1 VGKKELL
8 GWVSATCGRP
18 VASFSA
24 LKDGDALV
32 RCVEETWPLAYDE
45 VRPRFPKRMDGSRDP
60 KENFELVKAVFA
72 SIRLPPA
79 ALDVRGVRASAF
91 KPCYNLLVVCF
102 FLRNLALHG
111 DFSVDF
117 THPLDATLTQFLQSP
132 ASVESL
138 RRGGALPPGPGE
150 KTPVRTESA
159 PRRPRRRGAHPHAAP
174 ALETPTDGAE
184 HAKFQP
190 SSETKTNAASP
201 TRGPETKPTRR
212 GLAYREGG
220 ATRTSTSSDPVF
232 RPPSPPRGASVVTKK
247 SYVGG
252 GGEALGAP
260 RLGTPRLG
268 TPDRSAERPPRLGS
282 DSLGRFLRR
291 RSAGGTRSA
300 LGVSLTDATDATGA
314 TDANDGQNRAVKTA
328 VETPNER
335 LPSPDPGELF
345 RRGDRPDISSP
356 GRPLDADA
364 DAFSSD
370 ALASARFE
378 AEGLRRVLRGA
389 KSERD
394 DAAKRHEAELDAL
407 RARFAADAE
416 ATRAAERR
424 RRHEM
429 ELRFA
434 ERRTR
439 DQRAFLRELRA
450 VAEETAGFGFETR
463 SADETCGDDDETA
476 KRKRRAA
483 MENVRGREVAAL
495 ETRVRSLE
503 EERERLLVD
512 LAGATAA
519 LNENEG
525 EGDESR
531 EGDEGTKT
539 NDVLKVQRRADV
551 VRLRNELRLAE
562 ARHVADASSRAREI
576 DELRLELRVTRGE
589 LADAK
594 HARRYAASE
603 ADGASENAS
612 ASPVFAALLGE
623 HRDARRVAR
632 LEAEA
637 KQARDVASAARKQVD
652 ALLLEAR
659 RTDADGNG
667 KNTEM
672 NGKNTEENI
681 STTDDNNE
689 DDAALAAA
697 DAGTALRAV
706 AVLRDAALAPGC
718 DAEAAETVA
727 AAARAAEAAAWRRA
741 AAAAVS
747 RRRLLR
753 ARAEAAEAR
762 ARVATLETEAR
773 DAEAAAEAREASLR
787 RRARDA
793 EEDLARE
800 RAAGGVRAALAEEA
814 ERLARSEAEDARR
827 EAAEARQ
834 DASAAHGV
842 SAGALRDARDVAAKL
857 KLRETHWVGLV
868 ACHREAA
875 SVSRAVAER
884 VAKTNPNVSFGFGTT
899 ETLNPNPTNDADD
912 LALGL
917 ELENH
922 KSRRLELEVEAAK
935 HAEAIEAIAAM
946 LPEKIRETSETEG
959 KMSISEGLPKSHAS
973 ARELARLEA
982 RAGAAESAAEALRA
996 RLARKTEDAA
1006 ALALRAKRHELR
1018 AEEAAMA
1025 AEASAR
1031 ERRDAADAHRVKQ
1044 AETEDLVRRSR
1055 IDADAAR
1062 REASAAKAALE
1073 DRDAALDVGVAVVRA
1088 DPELARSMMRANA
1101 RRVVDDATDDDDEAE
1116 DLHEADEEDIARTE
1130 SSGRFSFGSPSS
1142 FGGFARK
1149 NVAAKEKARKNS
1161 KKTTPFGVVPLTS
1174 PEAVA
1179 AAVAEATRAIATTPG
1194 SIESRVAPF
1203 SGRSPGTTSSV
1214 GAYRDKSG
1222 FETAGFINLDDVVK
1236 PPRRRDVFAKRFR
1249 QTSPGGESVGSVG
1262 ETLGETLSETLATPD
1277 ARRTRD
1283 RLDVASARA
1292 VDDAV
1297 DALVDAEAAD
1307 RVTPRG
1313 NEREPPPS
1321 PFRGFLDMFSPRRGA
1336 RAGSGSSSAAPSVEE
1351 ETEDSEATDPDS
1363 ASVREGEGEHMAHT
1377 SREHMASAD
1386 AAKEDAGGASPA
1398 RASPTAGL
1406 TSYSPLPGEYDV
1418 SGSRSAGTSSLG
1430 LPGGSSFLRDAEAHL
1445 AIEVKRSWFGLRD
1458 DEDPNA
1464 SPSSR
1469 RSETNARGGPGE

>member
-1 VGKKELL
+1 MVGKKELL

-150 KTPVRTESA
+150 KTPERTESA
-159 PRRPRRRGAHPHAAP
+159 PRRPRRRGAPDAAP
-174 ALETPTDGAE
+174 ALETPTAAE
-184 HAKFQP
+184 HAKFVQP
-190 SSETKTNAASP
+190 PSETNAASP
-201 TRGPETKPTRR
+201 TRGPEIRNPKPTRR

-252 GGEALGAP
+252 GGEALGTP

-291 RSAGGTRSA
+291 RSAGGVRRGT
-300 LGVSLTDATDATGA
+300 LGVSGTDATDAN
-314 TDANDGQNRAVKTA
+314 DAKRAVETA
-328 VETPNER
+328 VETPNNER
-335 LPSPDPGELF
+335 LRPDPELF
-345 RRGDRPDISSP
+345 RRGDGPGISS
-356 GRPLDADA
+356 PLDADA
-364 DAFSSD
+364 DDAFSSD

-407 RARFAADAE
+407 RARVAADAE

-594 HARRYAASE
+594 HARRYAASPTN
-603 ADGASENAS
+603 ADGRIEDAS

-667 KNTEM
+667 KPGM

-681 STTDDNNE
+681 STTDDTE
-689 DDAALAAA
+689 DDAASAAA
-697 DAGTALRAV
+697 DAGR
-706 AVLRDAALAPGC
+706 C
-718 DAEAAETVA
+718 
-727 AAARAAEAAAWRRA
+727 
-741 AAAAVS
+741 
-747 RRRLLR
+747 
-753 ARAEAAEAR
+753 
-762 ARVATLETEAR
+762 
-773 DAEAAAEAREASLR
+773 
-787 RRARDA
+787 
-793 EEDLARE
+793 
-800 RAAGGVRAALAEEA
+800 
-814 ERLARSEAEDARR
+814 
-827 EAAEARQ
+827 
-834 DASAAHGV
+834 
-842 SAGALRDARDVAAKL
+842 
-857 KLRETHWVGLV
+857 
-868 ACHREAA
+868 
-875 SVSRAVAER
+875 
-884 VAKTNPNVSFGFGTT
+884 
-899 ETLNPNPTNDADD
+899 
-912 LALGL
+912 
-917 ELENH
+917 
-922 KSRRLELEVEAAK
+922 
-935 HAEAIEAIAAM
+935 
-946 LPEKIRETSETEG
+946 
-959 KMSISEGLPKSHAS
+959 
-973 ARELARLEA
+973 
-982 RAGAAESAAEALRA
+982 
-996 RLARKTEDAA
+996 
-1006 ALALRAKRHELR
+1006 
-1018 AEEAAMA
+1018 
-1025 AEASAR
+1025 
-1031 ERRDAADAHRVKQ
+1031 
-1044 AETEDLVRRSR
+1044 
-1055 IDADAAR
+1055 
-1062 REASAAKAALE
+1062 
-1073 DRDAALDVGVAVVRA
+1073 
-1088 DPELARSMMRANA
+1088 
-1101 RRVVDDATDDDDEAE
+1101 
-1116 DLHEADEEDIARTE
+1116 
-1130 SSGRFSFGSPSS
+1130 
-1142 FGGFARK
+1142 
-1149 NVAAKEKARKNS
+1149 
-1161 KKTTPFGVVPLTS
+1161 
-1174 PEAVA
+1174 
-1179 AAVAEATRAIATTPG
+1179 
-1194 SIESRVAPF
+1194 
-1203 SGRSPGTTSSV
+1203 
-1214 GAYRDKSG
+1214 
-1222 FETAGFINLDDVVK
+1222 
-1236 PPRRRDVFAKRFR
+1236 
-1249 QTSPGGESVGSVG
+1249 
-1262 ETLGETLSETLATPD
+1262 
-1277 ARRTRD
+1277 
-1283 RLDVASARA
+1283 
-1292 VDDAV
+1292 
-1297 DALVDAEAAD
+1297 
-1307 RVTPRG
+1307 
-1313 NEREPPPS
+1313 
-1321 PFRGFLDMFSPRRGA
+1321 
-1336 RAGSGSSSAAPSVEE
+1336 
-1351 ETEDSEATDPDS
+1351 
-1363 ASVREGEGEHMAHT
+1363 
-1377 SREHMASAD
+1377 
-1386 AAKEDAGGASPA
+1386 
-1398 RASPTAGL
+1398 
-1406 TSYSPLPGEYDV
+1406 
-1418 SGSRSAGTSSLG
+1418 
-1430 LPGGSSFLRDAEAHL
+1430 
-1445 AIEVKRSWFGLRD
+1445 
-1458 DEDPNA
+1458 
-1464 SPSSR
+1464 
-1469 RSETNARGGPGE
+1469 

>member
-1 VGKKELL
+1 MVGKKELL

-45 VRPRFPKRMDGSRDP
+45 VQPRFPKRMDGSRDS

-72 SIRLPPA
+72 SIGLPPE

-117 THPLDATLTQFLQSP
+117 THQIDATLTQFLQSP

-150 KTPVRTESA
+150 KTPGKKPRKKAESA
-159 PRRPRRRGAHPHAAP
+159 PRRPRRRASGAPDAAP
-174 ALETPTDGAE
+174 ALSLLGSALETATAASPYGGIE
-184 HAKFQP
+184 NGGIEP
-190 SSETKTNAASP
+190 SEPNAASP
-201 TRGPETKPTRR
+201 TRGPDAKPTRR
-212 GLAYREGG
+212 GLAYRRGER
-220 ATRTSTSSDPVF
+220 ATRRVPSASSSDPVF
-232 RPPSPPRGASVVTKK
+232 RPPSPPRGVST
-247 SYVGG
+247 GG
-252 GGEALGAP
+252 GGGAA
-260 RLGTPRLG
+260 RGAPRLG
-268 TPDRSAERPPRLGS
+268 TPDRSTERPRRNS

-291 RSAGGTRSA
+291 RSAGGDRSA
-300 LGVSLTDATDATGA
+300 LGVYGTDAM
-314 TDANDGQNRAVKTA
+314 DANDAKRAEATPNAVKTL
-328 VETPNER
+328 NESEGP
-335 LPSPDPGELF
+335 LPLF
-345 RRGDRPDISSP
+345 RYGDRPGLSSP
-356 GRPLDADA
+356 RDGRADAD

-416 ATRAAERR
+416 ATRAAERK
-424 RRHEM
+424 RRHEL

-434 ERRTR
+434 ERQTS

-450 VAEETAGFGFETR
+450 VAEETAGFATR
-463 SADETCGDDDETA
+463 SADESSPRDADAGGTA
-476 KRKRRAA
+476 PAKRRAA
-483 MENVRGREVAAL
+483 LENVRGREVAAL
-495 ETRVRSLE
+495 EMRVRSLE

-519 LNENEG
+519 LNENATGDEG
-525 EGDESR
+525 EGDE
-531 EGDEGTKT
+531 GGT
-539 NDVLKVQRRADV
+539 NDVAARRRAAV

-594 HARRYAASE
+594 HARRFTASE
-603 ADGASENAS
+603 ADGRVEDAS

-637 KQARDVASAARKQVD
+637 KQARDVASAARRQVD
-652 ALLLEAR
+652 ALLSEAR
-659 RTDADGNG
+659 RTDADANG
-667 KNTEM
+667 KPEKTGKTENTE
-672 NGKNTEENI
+672 NTE
-681 STTDDNNE
+681 DDDTE

-697 DAGTALRAV
+697 DAGAVLRAV
-706 AVLRDAALAPGC
+706 AVLRDAALAPDC
-718 DAEAAETVA
+718 DAEAAEA
-727 AAARAAEAAAWRRA
+727 AAAATRAAEAAAWRR
-741 AAAAVS
+741 
-747 RRRLLR
+747 RRRRRDAPPPAR
-753 ARAEAAEAR
+753 ARAAAAEAR
-762 ARVATLETEAR
+762 ARVALLETEAR
-773 DAEAAAEAREASLR
+773 DAEAAVEAREASPR

-814 ERLARSEAEDARR
+814 ERLARSEAEEARR
-827 EAAEARQ
+827 EAADARQ
-834 DASAAHGV
+834 DASAAHGA

-884 VAKTNPNVSFGFGTT
+884 VAKTSFGFGTT
-899 ETLNPNPTNDADD
+899 ETENETEND
-912 LALGL
+912 LATRL
-917 ELENH
+917 ELERH
-922 KSRRLELEVEAAK
+922 KSRRLELETEAAK

-946 LPEKIRETSETEG
+946 LPEKIRDAETARAETYIEKG
-959 KMSISEGLPKSHAS
+959 KMSISGGESARERARAHAS
-973 ARELARLEA
+973 AREIARLEA
-982 RAGAAESAAEALRA
+982 RASAAESATEALRA

-1018 AEEAAMA
+1018 AEEAALA

-1031 ERRDAADAHRVKQ
+1031 ERRDAADAHRAKQ

-1101 RRVVDDATDDDDEAE
+1101 RVVDDANDDDDDDEAE
-1116 DLHEADEEDIARTE
+1116 DGEADVEDIARTE
-1130 SSGRFSFGSPSS
+1130 SGRLSGSPARS
-1142 FGGFARK
+1142 FGGFAPNVTASARFSPRPVADSRFANPRK
-1149 NVAAKEKARKNS
+1149 DS
-1161 KKTTPFGVVPLTS
+1161 KSRGVVPLTS

-1194 SIESRVAPF
+1194 SIESRAPG
-1203 SGRSPGTTSSV
+1203 GRSRTSSR
-1214 GAYRDKSG
+1214 GAYHDAR
-1222 FETAGFINLDDVVK
+1222 FETFADLDDVVK
-1236 PPRRRDVFAKRFR
+1236 PPRRRDARTSPNSDLVSKKEKKFA
-1249 QTSPGGESVGSVG
+1249 TSPGGESVGSVG
-1262 ETLGETLSETLATPD
+1262 ETLGATLGETLATPD
-1277 ARRTRD
+1277 AH
-1283 RLDVASARA
+1283 RA

-1297 DALVDAEAAD
+1297 DALVDAEAAGAE
-1307 RVTPRG
+1307 TRG
-1313 NEREPPPS
+1313 LNEPPPS

-1336 RAGSGSSSAAPSVEE
+1336 RAGSPQGAAAPSVEE
-1351 ETEDSEATDPDS
+1351 ETEDSEATDPGTS
-1363 ASVREGEGEHMAHT
+1363 LVREGEAGTSSHT
-1377 SREHMASAD
+1377 
-1386 AAKEDAGGASPA
+1386 KEDAGFVSPA

-1406 TSYSPLPGEYDV
+1406 TSYSPLPGAR
-1418 SGSRSAGTSSLG
+1418 SGTSSLGTSSLG
-1430 LPGGSSFLRDAEAHL
+1430 LPGGSSFVRDAEAHL
-1445 AIEVKRSWFGLRD
+1445 AIEVKRSWFGLKD

-1469 RSETNARGGPGE
+1469 RSETNVREGPGE